1 MWRSLV
7 PATCYLVCGGTATY
21 VVYVC
26 LLFQDD
32 PWFLVGWPFN
42 TTKFRELGTAW
53 DTTSRGGWR
62 FYLAAFRNAV
72 RFEIGR
78 VCHRARDRS
87 RRTYHAIR
95 VVSERGRTKQPK
107 EITNVVEEPSR
118 WSRRQARRKYELYYA
133 NLRRKKTHASCSFFF
148 NASDLATFV

>member
-1 MWRSLV
+1 MFWRSLV
-7 PATCYLVCGGTATY
+7 PVACYLVCGGMPG
-21 VVYVC
+21 VKC
-26 LLFQDD
+26 CFSQDD
-32 PWFLVGWPFN
+32 PWLSWPFN
-42 TTKFRELGTAW
+42 ITKLREHGTALS
-53 DTTSRGGWR
+53 TTSRGGWR

-87 RRTYHAIR
+87 RRTYHTIR

-118 WSRRQARRKYELYYA
+118 WSRRQARRKYELCYA
-133 NLRRKKTHASCSFFF
+133 NLRRKKTVPDIPA
-148 NASDLATFV
+148 